1 MNDLTF
7 VADVLTRIRARSDQY
22 DERAYLFVLGAI
34 EHVQARLPARRH
46 LAGAEVAWACRDLG
60 WEQFGLLAPT
70 VLSHWGITSTESVGR
85 IVFALV
91 EAGLLVAQPGDS
103 VEDFTGVYDF
113 RDAFRS
119 GYAWGAAGAA
129 GPLET

>member
-34 EHVQARLPARRH
+34 EYVQGRLPARRH
-46 LAGAEVAWACRDLG
+46 LGGVEVAWACRDLA
-60 WEQFGLLAPT
+60 WEQFGLLAPA
-70 VLSHWGITSTESVGR
+70 VLSHWGITSTSSVGHV
-85 IVFALV
+85 VFLLV

-103 VEDFTGVYDF
+103 VEDFAGVYDF
-113 RDAFRS
+113 AEAFRA
-119 GYAWGAAGAA
+119 GYAWNSVGVAQ
-129 GPLET
+129 LET

>member
-7 VADVLTRIRARSDQY
+7 VADVLTRIRSRNDCF

-60 WEQFGLLAPT
+60 WEQFGLMAPAVLA
-70 VLSHWGITSTESVGR
+70 HWGITSTGAVGR
-85 IVFALV
+85 VVFALV
-91 EAGLLVAQPGDS
+91 EAGLLVAQPQDS
-103 VEDFTGVYDF
+103 VEDFAEVYDF
-113 RDAFRS
+113 ATAFRS
-119 GYAWGAAGAA
+119 GYAWKGAGATQ
-129 GPLET
+129 LDS

>member
-7 VADVLTRIRARSDQY
+7 VADVLTRIRSRNDQY

-34 EHVQARLPARRH
+34 EHVQGRLPARRH
-46 LAGAEVAWACRDLG
+46 LGGAEVAWACRDLG
-60 WEQFGLLAPT
+60 WEQFGLLAPV
-70 VLSHWGITSTESVGR
+70 VLSHWGITSTGSVGR

-103 VEDFTGVYDF
+103 VEDFADVYDF
-113 RDAFRS
+113 PEAFRA
-119 GYAWGAAGAA
+119 GYAWGGAGVT
-129 GPLET
+129 PLGF

>member
-7 VADVLTRIRARSDQY
+7 VADVLTRIRSRGGPF

-34 EHVQARLPARRH
+34 EHVQGQLPARRH
-46 LAGAEVAWACRDLG
+46 LAGAEVAWACRDLA

-70 VLSHWGITSTESVGR
+70 VLEHWGITSTDAVGR
-85 IVFALV
+85 VVFALV

-103 VEDFTGVYDF
+103 AEDFVGVYDF
-113 RDAFRS
+113 AEAFRT
-119 GYAWGAAGAA
+119 GYVWK
-129 GPLET
+129 GPASKQFGT